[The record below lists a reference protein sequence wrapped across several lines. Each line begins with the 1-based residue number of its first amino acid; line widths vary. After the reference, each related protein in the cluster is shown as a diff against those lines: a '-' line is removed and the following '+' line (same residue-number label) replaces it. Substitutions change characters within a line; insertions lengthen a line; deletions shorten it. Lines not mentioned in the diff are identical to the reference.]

1 MAGYPNLD
9 EMDELW
15 PDEGYAVIIEDEW
28 KPLVSDDFVNVLHQS
43 SNADFT
49 LSSAKEGYSYWVHD
63 VEGKLHKSRVGS
75 IQRGK
80 QLTN

>member
-28 KPLVSDDFVNVLHQS
+28 KPPDSDDFVNILQQS
-43 SNADFT
+43 SDADFA
-49 LSSAKEGYSYWVHD
+49 LPAPKEGYSYWVHD
-63 VEGKLHKSRVGS
+63 AEGNSYTRAEWEAYREENS
-75 IQRGK
+75 
-80 QLTN
+80 